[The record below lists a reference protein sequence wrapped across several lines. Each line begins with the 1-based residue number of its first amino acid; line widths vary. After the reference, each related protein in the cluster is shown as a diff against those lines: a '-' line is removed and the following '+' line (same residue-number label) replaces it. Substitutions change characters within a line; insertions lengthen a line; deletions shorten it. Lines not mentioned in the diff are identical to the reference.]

1 MPTPTNLLELAAQS
15 AVEPKVDERRDYLKS
30 FGVDDTTINT
40 MNTYTP
46 GDAYLD
52 VFNKTTP
59 KPTEYDYAKAKKN
72 QTMAAL
78 AQGLGTLAE
87 MYSASKG
94 AHIKQR
100 NVKSPQE
107 VVAANERQL
116 ENVYQRRMDQYNQG
130 MQSASLRDAMSR
142 QQHEQNKITRAQGL
156 SDRFEAEGREEKKYQ
171 RRREE
176 SNEDWRNRNETSIK
190 TAEAKAKITNQY
202 RTPKTA
208 KTPKR
213 VVSAEEKVDI
223 RTAFNNLP
231 MDYLRKIGAVKTR
244 MVDNP
249 NGLDL
254 KVKEE
259 YIDDKIDIEEMEV
272 YVNRY
277 GTQSTTKAPKTSNAG
292 IAPVLTQG
300 KKKTLNW

>member
-1 MPTPTNLLELAAQS
+1 MPTPTNLLELAAQP
-15 AVEPKVDERRDYLKS
+15 AVEPKVDERRDYQKS
-30 FGVDDTTINT
+30 FGVDDTTHNT

-52 VFNKTTP
+52 VFNKTAT

-107 VVAANERQL
+107 AVAANERQL
-116 ENVYQRRMDQYNQG
+116 ENIYQRRMDQYNQG

-156 SDRFEAEGREEKKYQ
+156 SDRFEAEGREEKRYQ
-171 RRREE
+171 RRRVE
-176 SNEDWRNRNETSIK
+176 SNLDWRNRNEASIK
-190 TAEAKAKITNQY
+190 TAKAKAKITNQY

-208 KTPKR
+208 KE
-213 VVSAEEKVDI
+213 A
-223 RTAFNNLP
+223 
-231 MDYLRKIGAVKTR
+231 
-244 MVDNP
+244 
-249 NGLDL
+249 
-254 KVKEE
+254 
-259 YIDDKIDIEEMEV
+259 
-272 YVNRY
+272 
-277 GTQSTTKAPKTSNAG
+277 KAPKMTPEQEVSVINNFMSIPVSWLESNYNMAIYEKEEADARGRKTKSKVPDRRLPAAQMKVILDKYNESTKKAPKKQLG
-292 IAPVLTQG
+292 IYEP
-300 KKKTLNW
+300 